1 MNRDLNGD
9 GEVNSNDLTVIGRAT
24 PIHTGGFNNNFT
36 YKGFGL
42 SIFFQWS
49 YGNQIMNA
57 NRIVFE
63 GNFSNRNINQ
73 FKSYAD
79 RWSMDNQDSRNF
91 RVGGQGPTGMYS
103 TRTLED
109 GSFLRLK
116 TVQFSYTIP
125 QRVSSKAGISEAK
138 IFVSGQNLFTLS
150 SYSGL
155 DPEVSTRHS
164 ALTPGFDYSAYARNK
179 IFTGGINI
187 TF

>member
-1 MNRDLNGD
+1 
-9 GEVNSNDLTVIGRAT
+9 
-24 PIHTGGFNNNFT
+24 
-36 YKGFGL
+36 
-42 SIFFQWS
+42 
-49 YGNQIMNA
+49 MNA

-73 FKSYAD
+73 YKSYVD
-79 RWSMDNQDSRNF
+79 RWSPDNPDSRNF
-91 RVGGQGPTGMYS
+91 RIGGQGPTGMYS

-116 TVQFSYTIP
+116 TVQFGYNFPYSVT
-125 QRVSSKAGISEAK
+125 SKLK
-138 IFVSGQNLFTLS
+138 IQSLRLFISGQNLFTLT

-164 ALTPGFDYSAYARNK
+164 ALTPGFDYSSYARNR